1 MTSIQQAASS
11 PRSTPSAGDHGS
23 LRIEDVRDGVRVMT
37 IDRPTRRNA
46 LDHAT
51 YVALA
56 AAIADA
62 DLEPAVRVVVLT
74 GAGGN
79 FTSGNDIDDF
89 LRTPQPEPRGGT
101 LLFGALLDA
110 RKPVIAAVEG
120 YAVGIGVTM
129 LLHCDL
135 AFAGDGARFRLPF
148 TSLGLSPE
156 GASTYLLPRIAGDKQ
171 AAELLLLGE
180 IFGAGAA
187 AEAGLINRVVG
198 QGAALTEA
206 LDRATGLTA
215 FPAGSIEATKA
226 LLRKHRHSAVRD
238 ALADEYTVFAERLVS
253 DDAKAA
259 FGRFTAKA

>member
-1 MTSIQQAASS
+1 MTSPQATSS
-11 PRSTPSAGDHGS
+11 PHITPATDHES
-23 LRIEDVRDGVRVMT
+23 LHIDDVRDGIRVMT
-37 IDRPTRRNA
+37 IDRPARRNA

-56 AAIADA
+56 TAIEQADNN
-62 DLEPAVRVVVLT
+62 PAVRVVVLT

-89 LRTPQPEPRGGT
+89 RRIPQPEPRGGT
-101 LLFGALLDA
+101 LLFGALIDA

-120 YAVGIGVTM
+120 YAVGIGATM

-135 AFAGDGARFRLPF
+135 AFAGDSARFKLPF

-156 GASTYLLPRIAGDKQ
+156 GASTYLLPRLAGDKR

-180 IFGAGAA
+180 MFRADEAA
-187 AEAGLINRVVG
+187 RAGLINRVVESG
-198 QGAALTEA
+198 TALAQA
-206 LDRATGLTA
+206 LDRATDLA
-215 FPAGSIEATKA
+215 ALPAGSIEATKA
-226 LLRKHRHSAVRD
+226 LLRGHRPVRD
-238 ALADEYTVFAERLVS
+238 ALANEYAVFNERLMS

-259 FGRFTAKA
+259 FARFTAKT